1 MIFIDCCTTH
11 LPDIGKH
18 VLAIQKHPMLRDKL
32 RSDRR
37 FAGENFVLA
46 QPLDRDD
53 LLLVHTTR
61 YVNDLLTLRLT
72 ESTERS
78 ELPLTQELVDAIL
91 LASGGTLQA
100 AREALKTGRAMN
112 LSGGFHHAF
121 AEHAEGFCYVNDVAV
136 AVRRLQEEKLV
147 KQILI
152 IDLDVHQG
160 NGTAHIFKRDRSV
173 FTFSMHERENYP
185 VKQKGRLDVGLETG
199 CGDEEYLALLQ
210 KALHGIRSSFK
221 PDLIFYLAGV
231 DVHRDDMLG
240 GLSLTREG
248 IRLRDEMVRDFLPEV
263 PLAVVMAGGYA
274 RKIEGVVDLH
284 FQTCEVMASI
294 I

>member
-11 LPDIGKH
+11 LPDIGPH

-72 ESTERS
+72 ESTKHS

-136 AVRRLQEEKLV
+136 AIRRLQEEKLV

-160 NGTAHIFKRDRSV
+160 NGTAHIFRRDRSV
-173 FTFSMHERENYP
+173 FTFSMHEQENYP

-210 KALHGIRSSFK
+210 KALHRIRSSFK

-231 DVHRDDMLG
+231 DVHRGDALG

-274 RKIEGVVDLH
+274 RKIEDVVDLH